1 MVLQCCIACEHHVVK
16 LNGAK
21 EMSHC
26 TKENCWAKY
35 SKCVAL
41 KALERFL
48 NSEGV
53 DRQRRFSA
61 LAHVYSNE
69 E

>member
-1 MVLQCCIACEHHVVK
+1 MVLQCCVPCEYHELKVE
-16 LNGAK
+16 GGE

-26 TKENCWAKY
+26 TKENCWSKY

-41 KALERFL
+41 MALDRFL
-48 NSEGV
+48 GSERV

-61 LAHVYSNE
+61 LAHVYASE